1 MRLWPTLLFGLL
13 PACGDDSG
21 SDPEPTPPVTTPS
34 SCDRGPGYREAGV
47 AQQVDSVEAR
57 LVDLDGEPVESELV
71 QVCGLD
77 LCTNGKSGIDGRV
90 SMTLGQK
97 FLEPAFKFGEG
108 RVSARFASLLPD
120 EPEIDLGEVRT
131 VRLPELATAVPLV
144 ADSTVTYDGFELEL
158 ADKAEISIDGLSFR
172 TAEERGL
179 RAVQV
184 PIADAPEVVAAGP
197 GLEIVWAATPVETRF
212 CPPAALSVP
221 NSEAW
226 APGTAVEVYLHG
238 VDITEEWA
246 PYGDWA
252 KIAGAVVSDDGERIE
267 TTEPGVPVLGVLGL
281 RRAD

>member
-1 MRLWPTLLFGLL
+1 MRYWLVLLFGLL

-21 SDPEPTPPVTTPS
+21 SDPEPVRPDTTPS
-34 SCDRGPGYREAGV
+34 SCDPGPGYREDGAP
-47 AQQVDSVEAR
+47 QQVDRVEAR

-77 LCTNGKSGIDGRV
+77 LCTNGKSGLDGRV

-108 RVSARFASLLPD
+108 RVSARFAQLLPD
-120 EPEIDLGEVRT
+120 ETELDLGEVRT
-131 VRLPELATAVPLV
+131 VRLPELSTAVPLV
-144 ADSTVTYDGFELEL
+144 AGGSVAYEGFELML
-158 ADKAEISIDGLSFR
+158 AGETEIGIDGLSFR

-179 RAVQV
+179 RAVAV
-184 PIADAPEVVAAGP
+184 AIDEAPDVVAEGP

-221 NSEAW
+221 NSESW
-226 APGTAVEVYLHG
+226 APATAVEVYLHG

-246 PYGDWA
+246 PYGGWA
-252 KIAGAVVSDDGERIE
+252 KISEAVVSDDGERIE
-267 TTEPGVPVLGVLGL
+267 TTDPGLPVLGVLGL

>member
-1 MRLWPTLLFGLL
+1 MRYWLVLLFGLL

-21 SDPEPTPPVTTPS
+21 SDPEPVRPDTTPS
-34 SCDRGPGYREAGV
+34 SCDTGPGYREDGAP
-47 AQQVDSVEAR
+47 QQVDRVEAR

-77 LCTNGKSGIDGRV
+77 LCTNGKSGLDGRV

-108 RVSARFASLLPD
+108 RVSARFAQLLPD
-120 EPEIDLGEVRT
+120 ETELDLGEVRT
-131 VRLPELATAVPLV
+131 VRLPELSTAVPLV
-144 ADSTVTYDGFELEL
+144 AGGSVAYEGFELML
-158 ADKAEISIDGLSFR
+158 AGETEIGIDGLSFR

-179 RAVQV
+179 RAVALA
-184 PIADAPEVVAAGP
+184 IDEAPDVVAEGP

-221 NSEAW
+221 NSESW
-226 APGTAVEVYLHG
+226 APATAVEVYLHG

-246 PYGDWA
+246 PYGGWA
-252 KIAGAVVSDDGERIE
+252 KISEAVVSDDGERIE
-267 TTEPGVPVLGVLGL
+267 TTDPGLPVLGVLGL

>member
-1 MRLWPTLLFGLL
+1 MRCWLTFLFGLL

-21 SDPEPTPPVTTPS
+21 SDPGPVLPTPS
-34 SCDRGPGYREAGV
+34 SCDPGPGYREAG
-47 AQQVDSVEAR
+47 APQQVDSVEAR

-108 RVSARFASLLPD
+108 RVSARFAQLLPG
-120 EPEIDLGEVRT
+120 ETELDLGEVRT
-131 VRLPELATAVPLV
+131 VRLPDLGTAVPLV
-144 ADSTVTYDGFELEL
+144 AGGSVAYDDFELTL
-158 ADKAEISIDGLSFR
+158 AGETEIGIDGLSFR

-179 RAVQV
+179 RAVAV
-184 PIADAPEVVAAGP
+184 PIAEAPDVVAEGP
-197 GLEIVWAATPVETRF
+197 GLEMVWAATPVETRF

-221 NSEAW
+221 NSEGW

-246 PYGDWA
+246 PYGGWA
-252 KIAGAVVSDDGERIE
+252 KISDAVVSDDGERIE
-267 TTEPGVPVLGVLGL
+267 TTEPGLPVLGVLGL